1 MFSRM
6 PKIGPLFLK
15 KSVQRKSD
23 SQMQGDQ
30 YIIGALNINATI
42 RAYQVHPFLKVRKH
56 ALYVYSFFVHI
67 LTFILFVQGTWP
79 PYSRHR
85 SVGHTK
91 SGVGE
96 AAGHRELATGDCGAT
111 ASQGYDGSGH
121 GQGISSRLPNR
132 YRWRE
137 KEFTIARDTDE
148 TQQNLLR
155 SSGSGIHVHSRS
167 QYGTRVQIM

>member
-1 MFSRM
+1 M
-6 PKIGPLFLK
+6 PRFALIRYIPSWKFANMRCMYTAFL
-15 KSVQRKSD
+15 
-23 SQMQGDQ
+23 
-30 YIIGALNINATI
+30 L
-42 RAYQVHPFLKVRKH
+42 
-56 ALYVYSFFVHI
+56 HI

-96 AAGHRELATGDCGAT
+96 AAGHRELATSDCGAT
-111 ASQGYDGSGH
+111 ASRGYDGSRH

-167 QYGTRVQIM
+167 QYGTRVKLCRISLSRG